1 MHKKHQVWPY
11 KTSRTEFSLND
22 TDSEKVKKLRN
33 WSKEYFANE
42 IVYDSNLFMN
52 LNKVKEIILADLTKV
67 HNNLPLSFE
76 REFDLIV
83 KVEDI

>member
-1 MHKKHQVWPY
+1 
-11 KTSRTEFSLND
+11 
-22 TDSEKVKKLRN
+22 
-33 WSKEYFANE
+33 
-42 IVYDSNLFMN
+42 MN

>member
-1 MHKKHQVWPY
+1 M
-11 KTSRTEFSLND
+11 
-22 TDSEKVKKLRN
+22 LRE

-42 IVYDSNLFMN
+42 IIYESNLFMN
-52 LNKVKEIILADLTKV
+52 LNKVKEIINADLTKV

>member
-1 MHKKHQVWPY
+1 M
-11 KTSRTEFSLND
+11 
-22 TDSEKVKKLRN
+22 LRN

-42 IVYDSNLFMN
+42 IVYESNLFMN

>member
-1 MHKKHQVWPY
+1 MWPY

-22 TDSEKVKKLRN
+22 TDSEKVKMLRN

-42 IVYDSNLFMN
+42 IVYESNLFMN
-52 LNKVKEIILADLTKV
+52 LNKVKEIIHADLTKV

>member
-1 MHKKHQVWPY
+1 M
-11 KTSRTEFSLND
+11 
-22 TDSEKVKKLRN
+22 LRN